1 MLTKMRNFL
10 KRNDATGKKRK
21 GFTLVELMVAMSIVI
36 LLGAASFFAYSH
48 VQQMRKMAQ
57 VTTDM
62 DAIASACLT
71 YESLNVNGK
80 LPASLNDLATG
91 LSATQSIDGVAHT
104 AFIQAGKST
113 TSGKTTTV
121 SLKDPGGVEYSYSQG
136 ARTIACTP
144 QDANGKAM
152 NQIIKSF

>member
-1 MLTKMRNFL
+1 MFLTTWGGTIFFGVL
-10 KRNDATGKKRK
+10 FA
-21 GFTLVELMVAMSIVI
+21 I
-36 LLGAASFFAYSH
+36 FFAIDKRRFINAILFLIFLWCLFWSI
-48 VQQMRKMAQ
+48 MAQ

-121 SLKDPGGVEYSYSQG
+121 SLKDPWGVEYSYSQG